1 MVGYPKHGPRSH
13 AGGMTTTDLTQPDP
27 ATATPDP
34 ETVLAIAGGFMS
46 AKHLF
51 VASELGIF
59 EALAEGPTDL
69 AGLAARTGLTRR
81 AARICADAA
90 VALGLLDRSDGLYAN
105 GPVAAAFLSGAGPV
119 DLRPL
124 LRFWDKISYPAWL
137 DLADT
142 LARGPK
148 KQIIELDESL
158 QAIAS
163 AGIEAF
169 QAGPSATLPEVVELP
184 DNARLL
190 DIGGGT
196 GSWSLALA
204 DRHPGLRATVFELPV
219 VTGVARQRIT
229 DAGLAD
235 RVDLIAGDATADQ
248 FPSGYD
254 TFLLANVVHYW
265 SPDQNREVLS
275 RIRHAA
281 EPGARV
287 LLVDFWTDASHTRP
301 FVAAMMAGEF
311 AAHLENGDVYSL
323 DEAQTWL
330 TATGWRFT
338 GHTHLTGPMSV
349 VLAEAI

>member
-1 MVGYPKHGPRSH
+1 MN
-13 AGGMTTTDLTQPDP
+13 TTETTHSDA
-27 ATATPDP
+27 ATVSPNP

-51 VASELGIF
+51 AASELGIF

-69 AGLAARTGLTRR
+69 AGLAARTGLTQR
-81 AARICADAA
+81 AARISADAM
-90 VALGLLDRSDGLYAN
+90 VALGLLEKHGGVYTN
-105 GPVAAAFLSGAGPV
+105 GPAATAFLAGAGPV

-137 DLADT
+137 DLAHT
-142 LARGPK
+142 LGHGPRTE
-148 KQIIELDESL
+148 IVELDESL

-169 QAGPSATLPEVVELP
+169 QSGPSATLPEVIDLP
-184 DNARLL
+184 DRCRLL

-219 VTGVARQRIT
+219 VAGVARKRIT
-229 DAGLAD
+229 DAGLAG
-235 RVDLIAGDATADQ
+235 RVDVLSGDATVDA
-248 FPSGYD
+248 FPFGFD

-265 SPDQNREVLS
+265 SPDQNREVLR
-275 RIRHAA
+275 RIRDAA
-281 EPGARV
+281 EPGGRV
-287 LLVDFWTDASHTRP
+287 LLVDFWTDATHTEP

-311 AAHLENGDVYSL
+311 AAHLENGDVYSV
-323 DEAQTWL
+323 DEARTWL
-330 TATGWRFT
+330 DATGWRFT
-338 GHTHLTGPMSV
+338 THTHLTGPMSV
-349 VLAEAI
+349 LIAEAV